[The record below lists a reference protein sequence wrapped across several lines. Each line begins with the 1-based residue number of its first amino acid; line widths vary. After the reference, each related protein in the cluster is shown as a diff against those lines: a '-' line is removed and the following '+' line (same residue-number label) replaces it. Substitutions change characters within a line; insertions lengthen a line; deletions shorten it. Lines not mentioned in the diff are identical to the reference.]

1 MLEIDFSIDSL
12 HRIKFSIGNIHCLS
26 DEYDEAIEEYQK
38 VLKLFP
44 KPILKAQLLN
54 NMAMTNIYRS
64 NSIKEREKTYDEQQG
79 YKYIISNFKEAM
91 QLFETLNESE
101 KEGNDDSIELQI
113 SSEVLNDILNQDNL
127 IPDYYTP
134 EKENQFFGHM
144 KNMNSAKVITNL

>member
-1 MLEIDFSIDSL
+1 
-12 HRIKFSIGNIHCLS
+12 
-26 DEYDEAIEEYQK
+26 
-38 VLKLFP
+38 
-44 KPILKAQLLN
+44 
-54 NMAMTNIYRS
+54 
-64 NSIKEREKTYDEQQG
+64 
-79 YKYIISNFKEAM
+79 M

-101 KEGNDDSIELQI
+101 KESNDDSIELQI